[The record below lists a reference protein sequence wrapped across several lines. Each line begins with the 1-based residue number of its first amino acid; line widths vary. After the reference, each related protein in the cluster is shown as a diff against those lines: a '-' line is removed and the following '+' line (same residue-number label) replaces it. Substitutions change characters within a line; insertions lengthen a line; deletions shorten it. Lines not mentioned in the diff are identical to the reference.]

1 MEGMEML
8 DQLEDIIEGSK
19 TVPLLGKAMI
29 DKDELLDIIQELRL
43 KMPDDLKQAKWIK
56 GERQRILLEAQKEAT
71 AIIKSAEDKIISMI
85 NENEITKKA
94 NEEKIAQYN
103 AYVKDINKMVN
114 YLVSANKYGDAI
126 KKLLDTGDPQIIGNR
141 PVEIVATLY
150 AQFERLNDL
159 SRKETILGRLQ
170 KLVYVYH
177 GSRF

>member
-8 DQLEDIIEGSK
+8 DQLEDIIESSK

-71 AIIKSAEDKIISMI
+71 TIIKSAEDKIISMI

-94 NEEKIAQYN
+94 NEAAEEIIKNANTRAREIRNATKQYIDDALSDSEMVLERTLSTLRDNRLAMQQANMKKQVKIEE
-103 AYVKDINKMVN
+103 V
-114 YLVSANKYGDAI
+114 
-126 KKLLDTGDPQIIGNR
+126 
-141 PVEIVATLY
+141 VEN
-150 AQFERLNDL
+150 ND
-159 SRKETILGRLQ
+159 
-170 KLVYVYH
+170 
-177 GSRF
+177 

>member
-19 TVPLLGKAMI
+19 TIPLIGKAMI

-71 AIIKSAEDKIISMI
+71 TIIKSAEDKIISMI

-94 NEEKIAQYN
+94 NEAAEEIIKNANNRAKEIRNATKQYIDDALSDSEMVLERTLSTLRDN
-103 AYVKDINKMVN
+103 RLAMQQNQVKKQVRIEEV
-114 YLVSANKYGDAI
+114 
-126 KKLLDTGDPQIIGNR
+126 
-141 PVEIVATLY
+141 VETKD
-150 AQFERLNDL
+150 E
-159 SRKETILGRLQ
+159 E
-170 KLVYVYH
+170 
-177 GSRF
+177 

>member
-8 DQLEDIIEGSK
+8 DRLEDIIENSHSM
-19 TVPLLGKAMI
+19 PLVGKAMI

-94 NEEKIAQYN
+94 NEAAEEIIKNANARAREIRNSTRQYIEEALSESEVILERTLSTLRDN
-103 AYVKDINKMVN
+103 RLAMQQNNTKKQVQIDEV
-114 YLVSANKYGDAI
+114 VSEE
-126 KKLLDTGDPQIIGNR
+126 PR
-141 PVEIVATLY
+141 E
-150 AQFERLNDL
+150 
-159 SRKETILGRLQ
+159 
-170 KLVYVYH
+170 
-177 GSRF
+177 